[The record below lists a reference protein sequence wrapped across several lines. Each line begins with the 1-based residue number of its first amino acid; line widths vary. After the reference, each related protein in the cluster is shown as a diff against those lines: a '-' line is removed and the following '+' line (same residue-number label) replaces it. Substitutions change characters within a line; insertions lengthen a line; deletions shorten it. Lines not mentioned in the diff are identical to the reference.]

1 MKVIITLAV
10 VFLSLIQL
18 SVNDTPAS
26 PCDVTAISVKPVHHQ
41 LRVYYNLTL
50 NDEANCPEDRKFL
63 IYSVNKRSSYVNHV
77 NGSKSSSVELKGEGK
92 FWLEW
97 LNSSSKP
104 EVRSADFWM
113 PGNQV
118 NTSYRV
124 LGYRSDMIHF
134 HMVDEYDR
142 VKYAVIGIYKVLVD
156 KMVFIE
162 NVTGNSTDV
171 LKENLS
177 PNDCYIFELTPV
189 FWSSKIKYKAELYTD
204 YMRCAIIRQGFPG
217 RPLRLTQPL
226 SDTIK
231 VTIPVVVLLV
241 GLVSAASVV
250 IVRKLSARDA
260 AVLAED
266 DEARMLS
273 SQATRPEL
281 LVIHAREPMYR
292 LHHDYTLRLMDQ
304 LRIHCNAK
312 VHDIWDFRDPRWLQD
327 PNGWLQRVLAY
338 TSDVKV
344 LLVMS
349 PRVVSVMNAIVDH
362 RSPRD
367 LVDLE
372 EGSKERGFLQM
383 VSSIRKLL
391 DKDLFDNYDR
401 VYVVRFSSLWDK
413 DEDILSVIT
422 GSRRFCLPEHTE
434 NLFEEIGFESN

>member
-1 MKVIITLAV
+1 MEVIITWAV

-18 SVNDTPAS
+18 SVNDTPPS
-26 PCDVTAISVKPVHHQ
+26 PCDVTAISVKPVPHE
-41 LRVYYNLTL
+41 LRAYYNLTL
-50 NDEANCPEDRKFL
+50 NDEVNCPKDRKFE
-63 IYSVNKRSSYVNHV
+63 IYTSPANKEFIFESYVT
-77 NGSKSSSVELKGEGK
+77 GSKASSVGIKGDGN
-92 FWLEW
+92 FRLVW
-97 LNSSSKP
+97 LNNSSIP

-124 LGYRSDMIHF
+124 MGYRSDMIHF

-142 VKYAVIGIYKVLVD
+142 IKYMAIKIYKVLVD
-156 KMVFIE
+156 EMVFIE
-162 NVTGNSTDV
+162 NVRGNSTDV

-177 PNDCYIFELTPV
+177 PNDCYLFELLPV
-189 FWSSKIKYKAELYTD
+189 FWSSNINYKTELYTD
-204 YMRCAIIRQGFPG
+204 YMRCSIIRQGFPG
-217 RPLRLTQPL
+217 RPLRLARPL

-231 VTIPVVVLLV
+231 VIIPVVVLLV
-241 GLVSAASVV
+241 VLVSAVAFV

-260 AVLAED
+260 ALLAED

-273 SQATRPEL
+273 SQATRTEL

-292 LHHDYTLRLMDQ
+292 LHHDHTLGLMDQ

-312 VHDIWDFRDPRWLQD
+312 VHDIWDCRDPRRLQD
-327 PNGWLQRVLAY
+327 PNGWLQCVLAY
-338 TSDVKV
+338 TSDVKI

-349 PRVVSVMNAIVDH
+349 PRVVSVMNAIVNH
-362 RSPRD
+362 QKD

-401 VYVVRFSSLWDK
+401 VYVVRFSDLWDK

-434 NLFEEIGFESN
+434 NLYEEIGYESN